1 MQKLQMQTYST
12 FRKKGNTLARKTVT
26 DDFQVFSER
35 LSALMKDRG
44 ATQQDLADAL
54 GVKRQTISLYKSGQS
69 MPDAKM
75 LRDISLYFGVSS
87 DFLIGLSD
95 IKSFGLHQ
103 RMACELTG
111 LSDEAVT
118 RVIALGA
125 PGKKAADTKYREAM
139 NLFVSNE
146 KFIPLICELKRV
158 IDSSRVLGIR
168 LESLLSYST
177 GDLPENPKDLLAYSM
192 EHWDYR
198 WETGEDYSG
207 FGPGFDV
214 VDAERERKARMYY
227 CFDIFQ
233 KIIGEISESE
243 IVDK

>member
-1 MQKLQMQTYST
+1 M
-12 FRKKGNTLARKTVT
+12 ARKTVT
-26 DDFQVFSER
+26 DDFQIFSER

-44 ATQQDLADAL
+44 TTQQDLADAL

-75 LRDISLYFGVSS
+75 LRDIAVYFSVSS

-95 IKSFGLHQ
+95 IKAFGLHQ
-103 RMACELTG
+103 RIVCELTG
-111 LSDEAVT
+111 LSDEAAN

-125 PGKKAADTKYREAM
+125 PGKKAAEAKYRDAM
-139 NLFVSNE
+139 NAFVSNE
-146 KFIPLICELKRV
+146 KFIPLVCEIKRV
-158 IDSSRVLGIR
+158 IDSSRMLGIR
-168 LESLLSYST
+168 LKDLLSYST
-177 GDLPENPKDLLAYSM
+177 NDLPENPKDLLAYSM

-198 WETGEDYSG
+198 WEGGEDYSG

-243 IVDK
+243 IEET